1 MLQKVIIPK
10 KGRKL
15 SPAQVIILGY
25 AVTILLGSFLLTLPI
40 ASAHRFGERRC
51 PFIDALFTATSAVC
65 VTGLIVRDTSVDF
78 SPFGQI
84 VILTLIQIGGLG
96 YMTVATIL
104 SLLIGKRIS
113 LRERVIMQEALSQF
127 TLGGVVRFALRVL
140 KITLTI
146 EGIAAIILT
155 YRWSQKYGFHLLKA
169 LYLGIF
175 HAVSGFCNAGFS
187 LFSNNLVDY
196 VCDAP
201 IIFVMSFLII
211 SGGIGFIV
219 ISDLYKCYIERSQI
233 RLSVHSRL
241 ALFLTGCLILLGTVT
256 ILIAEWNN
264 ALSSLPSPFYKLLA
278 AYFHAVTPRTAGF
291 NIINIGNLRYFTL
304 LVIMLLMFIG
314 ASPGGTGGGIKT
326 TTFGILLSAVY
337 ATLSGRRKIVLFGR
351 EISNEAIWRA
361 LTLFVLALTL
371 LFFSIVTLMISEKVE
386 FARHNAVLKIS
397 FEVFS
402 AFGTVGL
409 STGSVINKYCS
420 YAYDF
425 SNFGKLIL
433 IFTMFCGRLGP
444 LTIGVALTTR
454 KPELVSYPEEKVLIG

>member
-1 MLQKVIIPK
+1 
-10 KGRKL
+10 
-15 SPAQVIILGY
+15 
-25 AVTILLGSFLLTLPI
+25 
-40 ASAHRFGERRC
+40 
-51 PFIDALFTATSAVC
+51 
-65 VTGLIVRDTSVDF
+65 
-78 SPFGQI
+78 
-84 VILTLIQIGGLG
+84 
-96 YMTVATIL
+96 
-104 SLLIGKRIS
+104 
-113 LRERVIMQEALSQF
+113 MQEALSQF

-155 YRWSQKYGFHLLKA
+155 YRWSQKYGFPLLKA

-187 LFSNNLVDY
+187 LFSTNLMDY
-196 VCDAP
+196 VCDVP
-201 IIFVMSFLII
+201 ITLVMSFLII

-241 ALFLTGCLILLGTVT
+241 ALFITGCLILLGTIT
-256 ILIAEWNN
+256 ILLAEWNN
-264 ALSSLPSPFYKLLA
+264 TLSSLPSPFYKILV
-278 AYFHAVTPRTAGF
+278 AYFQAVTPRTAGF
-291 NIINIGNLRYFTL
+291 NTINIGNLRYFTL

-337 ATLSGRRKIVLFGR
+337 ATLSGKRKIVLFGR
-351 EISNEAIWRA
+351 EISSEAIWRA
-361 LTLFVLALTL
+361 LTLFVLALVL
-371 LFFSIVTLMISEKVE
+371 LFLSIVTLTVSEKAE

-420 YAYDF
+420 YAHDF
-425 SNFGKLIL
+425 SDFGKLIL

-454 KPELVSYPEEKVLIG
+454 KPELVSYPEERVLIG